1 MTTVIGTPSKA
12 PSLFASQVATPSVS
26 APAGVSP
33 TFPVALNTKQYEVA
47 AGMAKQVNFLDI
59 PTRDIILIGNE
70 VEASL
75 HKTLDGFLD
84 RINQGSN
91 PQIFK
96 LITSLQ
102 AEVEKQD
109 LGALADR
116 ILDAKPTFGD
126 KLKGFF
132 SKKALTEALESA
144 WEQTKMMA
152 DGKTKSLRAVIDKL
166 ESQLFAE
173 KSKLYNEIKSMDS
186 LKSAYSV
193 KYDEFVVVVGSISML
208 LQSAKQDVEKLEVET
223 DTQNPQQNAYL
234 SEQKNKLVALESRAL
249 ALEGTLV
256 RIPADQMV
264 IQDLINAGITTLQET
279 VTTSSSR
286 FASIKMTLITINSA
300 MQVKTVQQIAQAGA
314 NLDKNL
320 DAVRSKLM
328 HEVVTTAVSS
338 IGDNRLAQANQIRG
352 IIKDTQELA
361 DKVEKLKAENQAK
374 FQQARQI
381 FDESRIAMVT
391 ISQKS

>member
-144 WEQTKMMA
+144 W
-152 DGKTKSLRAVIDKL
+152 
-166 ESQLFAE
+166 
-173 KSKLYNEIKSMDS
+173 
-186 LKSAYSV
+186 
-193 KYDEFVVVVGSISML
+193 
-208 LQSAKQDVEKLEVET
+208 
-223 DTQNPQQNAYL
+223 
-234 SEQKNKLVALESRAL
+234 
-249 ALEGTLV
+249 
-256 RIPADQMV
+256 
-264 IQDLINAGITTLQET
+264 
-279 VTTSSSR
+279 
-286 FASIKMTLITINSA
+286 
-300 MQVKTVQQIAQAGA
+300 
-314 NLDKNL
+314 
-320 DAVRSKLM
+320 
-328 HEVVTTAVSS
+328 
-338 IGDNRLAQANQIRG
+338 
-352 IIKDTQELA
+352 
-361 DKVEKLKAENQAK
+361 
-374 FQQARQI
+374 
-381 FDESRIAMVT
+381 
-391 ISQKS
+391 